1 MLKDVT
7 QVKALP
13 EHKLWMQFE
22 DGVSGTLDFNAIAK
36 FKGVF
41 APLSNPKEFAKVS
54 VNPEL
59 GVICWPN
66 GADLDSDV
74 LYAKLT
80 DQPIH
85 LA

>member
-1 MLKDVT
+1 MLKDIT
-7 QVKALP
+7 DVKVLP

-22 DGVSGTLDFNAIAK
+22 DGVKGTVNFCELANFR
-36 FKGVF
+36 GVF
-41 APLSNPKEFAKVS
+41 APLSNPEEFAKATI
-54 VNPEL
+54 NREL

-80 DQPIH
+80 NQPIP